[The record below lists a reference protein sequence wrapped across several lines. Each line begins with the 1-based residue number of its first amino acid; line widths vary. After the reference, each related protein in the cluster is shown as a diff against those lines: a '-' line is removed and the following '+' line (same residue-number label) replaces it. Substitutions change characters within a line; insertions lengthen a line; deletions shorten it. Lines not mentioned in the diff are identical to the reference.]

1 MGKFWKD
8 ESGASSTEYALI
20 LAIVGVGM
28 GAATLALANNSI
40 FSVAQA
46 ANDLDAINDG
56 PEASS
61 GSSGGTG
68 GGTGGGGTGG
78 GSGGGSTGGGS
89 GGGNGNG
96 GGNGGGQG
104 PDKPKK

>member
-1 MGKFWKD
+1 
-8 ESGASSTEYALI
+8 
-20 LAIVGVGM
+20 M
-28 GAATLALANNSI
+28 GAAALALANNSI

-68 GGTGGGGTGG
+68 GGGTGGGGTGG
-78 GSGGGSTGGGS
+78 GGTGGGGS
-89 GGGNGNG
+89 GGNGNG

>member
-28 GAATLALANNSI
+28 GAAALALANNSI

-61 GSSGGTG
+61 G
-68 GGTGGGGTGG
+68 TGG

-89 GGGNGNG
+89 GGGSTGGGGSGGNGNGG

>member
-1 MGKFWKD
+1 MGEFWKD

-28 GAATLALANNSI
+28 GAAALALANNSI

-68 GGTGGGGTGG
+68 GGGTGGGGTGG
-78 GSGGGSTGGGS
+78 GGTGGGGS
-89 GGGNGNG
+89 GGNGNG

>member
-1 MGKFWKD
+1 MRGFWKD

-28 GAATLALANNSI
+28 GAAALALANNSI

-68 GGTGGGGTGG
+68 GGGTGGGGTGG
-78 GSGGGSTGGGS
+78 GGTGGGGS
-89 GGGNGNG
+89 GGNGNG

>member
-1 MGKFWKD
+1 MGEFWKD

-28 GAATLALANNSI
+28 GAAALALATNSI

-61 GSSGGTG
+61 G
-68 GGTGGGGTGG
+68 TGG
-78 GSGGGSTGGGS
+78 GSGGGSTGGGGS
-89 GGGNGNG
+89 GGNGNGG

>member
-28 GAATLALANNSI
+28 GAAALALANNSI

-46 ANDLDAINDG
+46 ANDLDALNDG

-68 GGTGGGGTGG
+68 GGGTGGGGTGG
-78 GSGGGSTGGGS
+78 GGTGGGGS
-89 GGGNGNG
+89 GGNGNG